1 MVLSS
6 YNLEKTRKERKRVIH
21 QYKNNG
27 YNIVLDVNSGSVHVV
42 DDIVYDVIGCMVE
55 NQLEN
60 EEKEKVITFLKEQFD
75 SNSEEL
81 QEIVDEIF
89 ELKAAGMLFTDD
101 IYEKSIETFLNRE
114 TVVKALCLH
123 IAHDCNLK
131 CKYCFAE
138 EGEYHGRRAL
148 MSFEVGK
155 KALDFLVANSGNR
168 VNLEVDFFGGEP
180 LMNWQV
186 VKDLVAYGR
195 SLEEPHHK
203 KFRFTLTTNGV
214 LLNDDILEF
223 ANKEMAN
230 IVLSIDGRKEV
241 HDNMRPLAGGQGSY
255 EMILPKFKKVAE
267 SRNQTNYYVRGT
279 FTHHNK
285 DFAADVCHL
294 ADLGFEQISVEPVV
308 APESEDYALVE
319 ADIPELL
326 AEYDKLAL
334 ELIKRHKEGKGVNFF
349 HFMIDLKGGPCV
361 YKRLSGCGSG
371 TEYLAVTPW
380 GDFYPC
386 HQFVGQEEFLMGNV
400 DEGITKTDIRDEFKT
415 CNVYSKEK
423 CKNCFAKFYC
433 SGGCAANSYNFHGS
447 IHDAYD
453 LGCELQRK
461 RVECAIMIKA
471 ALAEE

>member
-1 MVLSS
+1 M
-6 YNLEKTRKERKRVIH
+6 IH

-27 YNIVLDVNSGSVHVV
+27 YNIILDVNSGSVHVV
-42 DDIVYDVIGCMVE
+42 DDIVYDVVADIVK
-55 NQLEN
+55 NNLEHADKAVVLNALN
-60 EEKEKVITFLKEQFD
+60 ETFADRTAELPEIIDEIYELKE
-75 SNSEEL
+75 E
-81 QEIVDEIF
+81 
-89 ELKAAGMLFTDD
+89 GMLFTED
-101 IYEKSIETFLNRE
+101 IYEKSIDAFKNRE

-148 MSFEVGK
+148 MSYEVGK
-155 KALDFLVANSGNR
+155 KALDFLVKNSGSR

-195 SLEEPHHK
+195 SLEEPYHK

-223 ANKEMAN
+223 VNKEMGN
-230 IVLSIDGRKEV
+230 IVLSVDGRKEV
-241 HDNMRPLAGGQGSY
+241 NDRMRPLAGGQGSY
-255 EMILPKFKKVAE
+255 DLIIPKFKKVAE

-279 FTHHNK
+279 FTHFNK

-294 ADLGFEQISVEPVV
+294 ADLGFKQISVEPVV
-308 APESEDYALVE
+308 APESEAYALVE
-319 ADIPELL
+319 DDIPQIL
-326 AEYDKLAL
+326 AEYDKLAVEML
-334 ELIKRHKEGKGVNFF
+334 KRHKEGKDFNFF
-349 HFMIDLKGGPCV
+349 HFMIDLQGGPCV

-386 HQFVGQEEFLMGNV
+386 HQFVGQEQFLMGNV
-400 DEGITKTDIRDEFKT
+400 DEGITNTKIRDEFKA

-433 SGGCAANSYNFHGS
+433 SGGCAANSYNFHGN
-447 IHDAYD
+447 INDAYD

-471 ALAEE
+471 ALAEENI

>member
-1 MVLSS
+1 M
-6 YNLEKTRKERKRVIH
+6 
-21 QYKNNG
+21 
-27 YNIVLDVNSGSVHVV
+27 LDVNSGSVHVV
-42 DDIVYDVIGCMVE
+42 DDIVYDVIAYMVE
-55 NQLEN
+55 NNMENVQKEDAIQKILADTAFSGADTYNKEQLQEAV
-60 EEKEKVITFLKEQFD
+60 EEIYELKEAD
-75 SNSEEL
+75 
-81 QEIVDEIF
+81 
-89 ELKAAGMLFTDD
+89 MLFTEDV
-101 IYEKSIETFLNRE
+101 YEKSIDAFKNRQ

-123 IAHDCNLK
+123 IAHDCNLA

-138 EGEYHGRRAL
+138 EGEYHGRRAI
-148 MSFEVGK
+148 MSYEVGK
-155 KALDFLVANSGNR
+155 KALDFLVANSGSR
-168 VNLEVDFFGGEP
+168 TNLEVDFFGGEP

-214 LLNDDILEF
+214 LLNDDIIEF

-230 IVLSIDGRKEV
+230 IVLSIDGRKEI
-241 HDNMRPLAGGQGSY
+241 HDYMRPHRGGQGSY
-255 EMILPKFKKVAE
+255 DEIVPKFKKVAE
-267 SRNQTNYYVRGT
+267 SRNQMNYYVRGT
-279 FTHHNK
+279 FTHHNT

-294 ADLGFEQISVEPVV
+294 ADLGFKQISVEPVV
-308 APESEDYALVE
+308 APDTEEYALREEDVPKILE
-319 ADIPELL
+319 
-326 AEYDKLAL
+326 EYDKLAV
-334 ELIKRHKEGKGVNFF
+334 ELIKRHKEGNGFNFF

-380 GDFYPC
+380 GDLYPC

-400 DEGITKTDIRDEFKT
+400 DEGIVKPEICEEFKS

-447 IHDAYD
+447 IHDVYD

-471 ALAEE
+471 ALAEEEA